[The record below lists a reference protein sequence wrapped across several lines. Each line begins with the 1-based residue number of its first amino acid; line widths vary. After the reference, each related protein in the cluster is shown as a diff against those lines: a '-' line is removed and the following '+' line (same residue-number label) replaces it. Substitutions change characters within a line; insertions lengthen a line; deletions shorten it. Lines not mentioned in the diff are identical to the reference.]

1 MTKNNLI
8 NTFSLLLTKPVMK
21 MTVKKP
27 HWINRTE
34 KQTLFSIKRHPSCKE
49 VSVYFNN
56 WSHLHRPLL
65 LDYSP
70 SLLAWWYSFR
80 RVFDNAAAA
89 GCSWISLGITQ
100 LDELSRIQKKKPATF
115 LTTGSGS
122 ENGRNESFQ
131 CSSIV
136 LPGFFP
142 NHLCFG
148 LYRVDHNDHGIT
160 VKRTVFGNVTTP
172 TSFKCNN
179 LYIAFLT
186 IS

>member
-1 MTKNNLI
+1 MLPR
-8 NTFSLLLTKPVMK
+8 PVA
-21 MTVKKP
+21 P
-27 HWINRTE
+27 G
-34 KQTLFSIKRHPSCKE
+34 FPSGLRN
-49 VSVYFNN
+49 ST
-56 WSHLHRPLL
+56 S
-65 LDYSP
+65 SP
-70 SLLAWWYSFR
+70 GFK
-80 RVFDNAAAA
+80 
-89 GCSWISLGITQ
+89 
-100 LDELSRIQKKKPATF
+100 KKKPATF